1 MTLNDTCIFC
11 SAIAG
16 RLAADIVLENEHI
29 LAFRDIN
36 PQAPVHVLVVP
47 KTHVAGFNELPGD
60 DTTWNHLLTAVQ
72 LVAKQEQVSSG
83 FRVVINQGAD
93 GGQTVNHLHIHVL
106 GGRAMHW
113 PPG

>member
-1 MTLNDTCIFC
+1 LNVTCIFC
-11 SAIAG
+11 RAVAG
-16 RLAADIVLENEHI
+16 RIAADIVLENEHI

-47 KTHVAGFNELPGD
+47 KAHIAGINELPGG
-60 DTTWNHLLTAVQ
+60 DTTWNHLFSAVQ
-72 LVAKQEQVSSG
+72 LIAKQEQLSHG

-93 GGQTVNHLHIHVL
+93 GGQTVNHVHLHVL